1 MACTVGQVHACMSGL
16 LLSFRYLSAPPTP
29 PLDPPPAPDC
39 SCFLQSQ
46 FTVTLD
52 SLLALVKD
60 MAGAGGDGVLVK
72 DNNIAVGKTTL

>member
-1 MACTVGQVHACMSGL
+1 MGEDVWDCFETLGESLWELREQI
-16 LLSFRYLSAPPTP
+16 
-29 PLDPPPAPDC
+29 DPPPAPDC

-72 DNNIAVGKTTL
+72 DNNIAVGKTTLWAHL